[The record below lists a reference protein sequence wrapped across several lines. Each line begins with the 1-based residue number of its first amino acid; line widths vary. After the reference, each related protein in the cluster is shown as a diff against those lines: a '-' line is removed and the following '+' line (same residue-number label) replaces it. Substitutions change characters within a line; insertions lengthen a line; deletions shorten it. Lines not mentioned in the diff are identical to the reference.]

1 MSYLDQLNPPQ
12 KEAVLHQTG
21 PLLVIAGAGAGK
33 TRTIAYRILHLIES
47 GIKPENILAITF
59 TNKAAREMRER
70 VEKLLLRHD
79 EASGEVGGGKK
90 FGGENSGRFE
100 VSSPN
105 PMMTTFHSFGVF
117 VLRHRG
123 ERIGLARHFSILDR
137 DDSIAKIK
145 EAMRA
150 LAIDEKRFEPR
161 KILNAISHQ
170 KGDNINLVE
179 FKEKNDKDFLGKI
192 ISQIWAKYEDLLKTT
207 KSLDFDDLLLKTVEL
222 FKKNPDILADFQ
234 ERFKYLHVDEY
245 QDTNVV
251 QYELTNLL
259 AKKYQNICV
268 VGDMDQ
274 SIYGWRGADFT
285 NLLHFEKDYPSAKI
299 VLLEENY
306 RSTQTILTAAN
317 QVIKKNKNRHDKKLF
332 TQNQIGAKIGLYSGM
347 GEGDEA
353 SFVAQKAQELIGTG
367 VNPNEIAV
375 LYRANFQSRI
385 LEEACLQ
392 NNVPYQVLGT
402 RFFERKEIKDIVA
415 FIRAGLNPEDWE
427 SIKRI
432 INIPPRGIGKT
443 TLMKLAAGQFEDLPA
458 KMKQK
463 ISQFKKILADIGE
476 MAIQNKPSELIKFI
490 IEKTGLEDNLK
501 KDGEDGQERLENI
514 KELVNV
520 ATKYDQLPPEEA
532 IEAIMSEIALAS
544 DQDEL
549 DQPKIGI
556 KLMTVHAAKGLE
568 FDNVFITGLEQDLFP
583 HAGLS
588 DPSTPL
594 DGARGKSLRASDK
607 NEEER
612 RLFYVAVTRA
622 RHKLYLSYAQT
633 RQVFGQRRINM
644 PSEFI
649 FDIDEDL
656 IETESGLWTIV

>member
-33 TRTIAYRILHLIES
+33 TRTIAYRILHLIET

-70 VEKLLLRHD
+70 VEKLLKEKEELRG
-79 EASGEVGGGKK
+79 EASK
-90 FGGENSGRFE
+90 FETRPLSSRGYSSG
-100 VSSPN
+100 
-105 PMMTTFHSFGVF
+105 PMLTTFHSFGVY

-123 ERIGLARHFSILDR
+123 DRIGLAHHFSILDR
-137 DDSIAKIK
+137 DDSVAKIK
-145 EAMRA
+145 EAMRSMG
-150 LAIDEKRFEPR
+150 IDEKRFEPR
-161 KILNAISHQ
+161 KILNIISRQ
-170 KGDNINLVE
+170 KGDNIGLAE
-179 FKEKNDKDFLGKI
+179 FQAGGANSPASGFVGKVV
-192 ISQIWAKYEDLLKTT
+192 SQIWTKYEELLKTN

-234 ERFKYLHVDEY
+234 DRFKYIHVDEY

-259 AKKYQNICV
+259 AQKYKNICV

-285 NLLHFEKDYPSAKI
+285 NLLHFEKDYPGAKI
-299 VLLEENY
+299 ILLEENY

-317 QVIKKNKNRHDKKLF
+317 QVIEKNKQRHEKKLF
-332 TQNQIGAKIGLYSGM
+332 TKNKAGAKIGLYTGL

-353 SFVAQKAQELIGTG
+353 NFIAQKAKELIGEG
-367 VNPNEIAV
+367 KNPNEIAV
-375 LYRANFQSRI
+375 LYRANFQSRV

-392 NNVPYQVLGT
+392 ASVPYQVLGT

-415 FIRAGLNPEDWE
+415 FIRAALNPDDWE
-427 SIKRI
+427 SMKRV

-443 TLMKLAAGQFEDLPA
+443 TLMKLAAGQFADLPA
-458 KMKQK
+458 TMRQK
-463 ISQFKKILADIGE
+463 ISQFKKILSEIADCAQIS
-476 MAIQNKPSELIKFI
+476 QPSDLIKFI
-490 IEKTGLEDNLK
+490 IKKTGLEEDLK
-501 KDGEDGQERLENI
+501 KSGEEGEERLENI

-520 ATKYDQLPPEEA
+520 AAKYDHLPPEEA
-532 IEAIMSEIALAS
+532 VEAMMTEISLAT

-549 DQPKIGI
+549 DQPKIGV

-568 FDNVFITGLEQDLFP
+568 FDYVFITGLEQDLFP
-583 HAGLS
+583 HAGIS
-588 DPSTPL
+588 DEKR
-594 DGARGKSLRASDK
+594 DG
-607 NEEER
+607 EEER

-633 RQVFGQRRINM
+633 RQVFGQRRVNM

-649 FDIDEDL
+649 FDIDENL
-656 IETESGLWTIV
+656 LETESGLWTIV

>member
-1 MSYLDQLNPPQ
+1 MNYLEQLNQPQ
-12 KEAVLHQTG
+12 KEAVLRQEG

-47 GIKPENILAITF
+47 GIAPENILAITF

-70 VEKLLLRHD
+70 VEKLLKL
-79 EASGEVGGGKK
+79 
-90 FGGENSGRFE
+90 GGETSRSPR
-100 VSSPN
+100 VSPPSLAT
-105 PMMTTFHSFGVF
+105 PMLTTFHSFGVYI
-117 VLRHRG
+117 LRHNGQRL
-123 ERIGLARHFSILDR
+123 GLSSHFSIFDR
-137 DDSIAKIK
+137 DESIAKIK

-150 LAIDEKRFEPR
+150 LSIDEKRFEPR
-161 KILNAISHQ
+161 KVLGAISRQ
-170 KGDNINLVE
+170 KGDNINQKE
-179 FKEKNDKDFLGKI
+179 FQTKQSNNPQGKI
-192 ISQIWAKYEDLLKTT
+192 ISQIWNRYEEILKTN
-207 KSLDFDDLLLKTVEL
+207 KALDFDDLLIKTVEL
-222 FKKNPDILADFQ
+222 LKTNRDVLTSYQ
-234 ERFKYLHVDEY
+234 ERFRYIHVDEY

-259 AKKYQNICV
+259 AEKYKNICV

-285 NLLHFEKDYPSAKI
+285 NLLHFEKDYTEAKTI
-299 VLLEENY
+299 LLEENY

-317 QVIKKNKNRHDKKLF
+317 QVIEKNKQRHEKKLF
-332 TQNQIGAKIGLYSGM
+332 TKNKEGARIGLYTGLE
-347 GEGDEA
+347 EGDEA
-353 SFVAQKAQELIGTG
+353 RFVAQKAKELIGEG

-375 LYRANFQSRI
+375 LYRANFQSRV

-392 NNVPYQVLGT
+392 ENVPYQVLGT
-402 RFFERKEIKDIVA
+402 RFFDRKEIKDIVA
-415 FIRAGLNPEDWE
+415 FIRASLNPEDWE
-427 SIKRI
+427 STKRI
-432 INIPPRGIGKT
+432 INIPARGIGKV
-443 TLMKLAAGQFEDLPA
+443 TLTKLASGQSEELPE
-458 KMKQK
+458 KTKQK
-463 ISQFKKILADIGE
+463 ISQFKKILRDIGDF
-476 MAIQNKPSELIKFI
+476 AINNKPSELIKFI
-490 IEKTGLEDNLK
+490 IEHSGLEKSLK
-501 KDGEDGQERLENI
+501 EDGEDGQERLENI

-520 ATKYDQLPPEEA
+520 ATKYDTLPTEEA
-532 IEAIMSEIALAS
+532 IEAMMTEIALAT

-549 DQPKIGI
+549 DQPKSGI

-588 DPSTPL
+588 D
-594 DGARGKSLRASDK
+594 GKRD

-622 RHKLYLSYAQT
+622 RHKLFLSYAQT
-633 RQVFGQRRINM
+633 RQVFGQRRVNM

-656 IETESGLWTIV
+656 IENESGLWTIV

>member
-1 MSYLDQLNPPQ
+1 MNYLEQLNEPQ
-12 KEAVLHQTG
+12 KEAVLHQAG

-70 VEKLLLRHD
+70 VQKLAEERKMLLAPR
-79 EASGEVGGGKK
+79 SLSEVG
-90 FGGENSGRFE
+90 
-100 VSSPN
+100 
-105 PMMTTFHSFGVF
+105 TTFHSFGVY

-123 ERIGLARHFSILDR
+123 DRLDLPHHFTILDR
-137 DDSIAKIK
+137 DESIAKIK
-145 EAMRA
+145 EAMRS
-150 LAIDEKRFEPR
+150 LSIDEKRFEPR
-161 KILNAISHQ
+161 KILNIISRQ
-170 KGDNINLVE
+170 KGDNINLAE
-179 FKEKNDKDFLGKI
+179 FQNSNGHDFLGKVV
-192 ISQIWAKYEDLLKTT
+192 SQIWAKYEELLKST

-222 FKKNPDILADFQ
+222 FKKNPDILTDFQ

-259 AKKYQNICV
+259 AQKYQNICV

-285 NLLHFEKDYPSAKI
+285 NLLHFEKDYPKAKI

-317 QVIKKNKNRHDKKLF
+317 QVIEKNKQRHEKKLF
-332 TQNQIGAKIGLYSGM
+332 TKNKAGAKIGLYTGL
-347 GEGDEA
+347 GEADEA
-353 SFVAQKAQELIGTG
+353 NFIAQKAKELIGEGT
-367 VNPNEIAV
+367 NPNEIAV
-375 LYRANFQSRI
+375 LYRANFQSRV

-392 NNVPYQVLGT
+392 ASVPYQVLGT

-432 INIPPRGIGKT
+432 INIPARGIGKT
-443 TLMKLAAGQFEDLPA
+443 TLLKLASGQFEELPA
-458 KMKQK
+458 TMKQK
-463 ISQFKKILADIGE
+463 ISQFKRILAEINE
-476 MAIQNKPSELIKFI
+476 MATKNKPSELIKFI
-490 IEKTGLEDNLK
+490 IIKTGLEQDLK
-501 KDGEDGQERLENI
+501 KNGEEGEERLENI

-520 ATKYDQLPPEEA
+520 ATKYDNLPPEEA
-532 IEAIMSEIALAS
+532 IEAMMTEIALAT

-549 DQPKIGI
+549 DQPKTGI

-568 FDNVFITGLEQDLFP
+568 FDYVFITGLEQDLFP

-588 DPSTPL
+588 NEKR
-594 DGARGKSLRASDK
+594 DG
-607 NEEER
+607 EEER

-633 RQVFGQRRINM
+633 RQVFGQRRVNM

-649 FDIDEDL
+649 FDIDEEL
-656 IETESGLWTIV
+656 LETESGLWTII